1 MSIYREVYLKGC
13 SILESAGI
21 VDYKLDARLLL
32 EHICGTN
39 QNTLLAHPDMEVSS
53 DNEELYF
60 KLLEKRK
67 EHTPLQHITGSQDF
81 MGLTFKVNDKVLVPR
96 QDTELLV
103 EEVMTIAEDGM
114 RVLDLCTGSGCI
126 LLSLMHY
133 RFLDGYAIDISED
146 ALSVAKENARSLE
159 IEPKPIFI
167 KSDMFS
173 ALEDGGLRDFSGY
186 FDIIVSNPP
195 YIKSD
200 VIPSLDKE
208 VKDHDPILSLDG
220 GKDGL
225 DFYKIIAE
233 KASKYLTNYGML
245 FLEIGYDEAS
255 EVRSLLSANGFSD
268 IKVIKDY
275 QQNDRVV
282 CAKYIKH

>member
-1 MSIYREVYLKGC
+1 MSIYREVYLKGY

-208 VKDHDPILSLDG
+208 VKDYDPILSLDG